1 MPSSGCPQLGLRFL
15 GSEYLVLYMYRMG
28 ELWEISSS
36 FMRMSASNRPTP
48 LNIPQLEFPVWL
60 PVFAPRL
67 PVSDQSLRDI
77 IDALHW
83 WRTGPSQPTAASIV
97 LNVRIVELVA
107 SRVGE
112 TTWTTYLESYF
123 KNAWI
128 HSAIMQILYMAL
140 REALTRHLAPEVQ
153 PRQARHTLRMRPI
166 SANERCIFFSHLSS
180 LLKAHIPL
188 HSALTIIAS
197 TKNNSLKEIVSDCA
211 DLIAEGTS
219 LSDALK
225 IHGLSD
231 YLAHALLSVGEKTGD
246 SAGTLSM
253 LVDHLTIMNTFK
265 Q

>member
-48 LNIPQLEFPVWL
+48 LNIPQLELPVWL

-153 PRQARHTLRMRPI
+153 PRQREIFLDVTEYRDGQQRFNTGKAARHL
-166 SANERCIFFSHLSS
+166 N
-180 LLKAHIPL
+180 
-188 HSALTIIAS
+188 TIIQFIPPERLSRKYGGYHPPQTQRIRINAGRARS
-197 TKNNSLKEIVSDCA
+197 TTSRDPPRILSQPARVVP
-211 DLIAEGTS
+211 DLGQRNPV
-219 LSDALK
+219 
-225 IHGLSD
+225 
-231 YLAHALLSVGEKTGD
+231 YLVTAVLPTPLFGCQTK
-246 SAGTLSM
+246 
-253 LVDHLTIMNTFK
+253 
-265 Q
+265 